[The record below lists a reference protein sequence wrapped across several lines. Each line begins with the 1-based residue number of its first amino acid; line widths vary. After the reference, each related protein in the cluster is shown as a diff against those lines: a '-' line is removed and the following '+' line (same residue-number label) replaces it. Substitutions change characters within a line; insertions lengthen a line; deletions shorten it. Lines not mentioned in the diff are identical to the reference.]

1 MASLVLV
8 WGGLSMEGHTKLYR
22 LGNNILAAIKY
33 RDEILGPIFR
43 PYTGAVDTG
52 FLLVHSNAPLDV

>member
-22 LGNNILAAIKY
+22 LGNNTAMPPLMYEGSSWSVKELIAL
-33 RDEILGPIFR
+33 
-43 PYTGAVDTG
+43 TG
-52 FLLVHSNAPLDV
+52 HNAPLT